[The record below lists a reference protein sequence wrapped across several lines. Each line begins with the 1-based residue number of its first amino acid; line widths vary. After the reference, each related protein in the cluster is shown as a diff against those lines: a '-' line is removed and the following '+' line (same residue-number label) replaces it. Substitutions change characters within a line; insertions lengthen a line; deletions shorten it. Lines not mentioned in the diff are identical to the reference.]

1 MASPAERQRL
11 ATLDDWVASLV
22 QWVVIML
29 AFAVLFRVLR

>member
-1 MASPAERQRL
+1 MTRSAERQRL
-11 ATLDDWVASLV
+11 ATLDDWLASLV